1 MPWTQSYDPLG
12 NPVLSTC
19 AAALPLVLLLGLLAT
34 HRVRAHI
41 AAVVA
46 LVVVFG
52 ITTPYFFV
60 HPHEAL
66 DQLRQQA
73 QAAGESEKLGQEQQG
88 GFYYYLSSFTWGFG
102 WAAIAA
108 AAVGAAFELSRDRV
122 RGILLLAFPVVAYGY
137 TEHTMDFPGGYT
149 IRPQVLL
156 EFYYDIGES
165 IVRNGFR
172 RLVFLN
178 GHGSNVNVMNLA
190 ARLLTVRTPALA
202 AATSWWDLCRAAVAE
217 RRESAF
223 PGGMAHACEL
233 ETSAYLS
240 VEPDRVELDA
250 AEDVVSTLNNEWT
263 YSDLA
268 GAGPV
273 QLVPWWSQ
281 TSANG
286 TEGTPSLASAE
297 KGERLF
303 TAARDKLVEV
313 CRQLH
318 ALPVRGYREFGS
330 HCP

>member
-1 MPWTQSYDPLG
+1 MAHRLYGVHEMTHAEVRTMRTADVVEAVEARRIPVVPVATLETHDPHL
-12 NPVLSTC
+12 PVDVDVR
-19 AAALPLVLLLGLLAT
+19 LVEE
-34 HRVRAHI
+34 
-41 AAVVA
+41 VA
-46 LVVVFG
+46 L
-52 ITTPYFFV
+52 
-60 HPHEAL
+60 
-66 DQLRQQA
+66 R
-73 QAAGESEKLGQEQQG
+73 AARE
-88 GFYYYLSSFTWGFG
+88 
-102 WAAIAA
+102 
-108 AAVGAAFELSRDRV
+108 RPD
-122 RGILLLAFPVVAYGY
+122 LLLAFPVVAYGY

-202 AATSWWDLCRAAVAE
+202 AATSWWELCRGTVAE
-217 RRESAF
+217 RRESVF

-240 VEPDRVELDA
+240 VEPDRVELEA

-297 KGERLF
+297 KGEAFLDE
-303 TAARDKLVEV
+303 AARNLIAFGAWFRDLE
-313 CRQLH
+313 
-318 ALPVRGYREFGS
+318 LPEKRDRR
-330 HCP
+330 PPAARWDPAR